1 MVVNAEVQW
10 QLTRAAERQA
20 ELNATAPLPAAGPS
34 RSPTAV
40 RGALRRARSA
50 GPIPRVANLS
60 PSRQVPSFASVVNDV
75 LAARAAFQKPTP
87 ALAPKPPMDKSSAL
101 WLRGTA
107 AIRIGRLR
115 ERLKKVELENRMLKA
130 RIDADQEAEKA
141 SVAASDAAKLAREAL
156 AKRSLERQKEREQA
170 AARARARQEEEVAAA
185 AEQPAAPSKKTEE
198 MWTLETWLESMPLP
212 QIVSRSLLKHLS
224 PDGPPEPGLEQAF
237 VDSLGSTSDLPT
249 FLALLRDAM
258 VLEEIADTLF
268 GSAKKLSVR
277 KAAARKRQLAEEK
290 KRRRAARG
298 EGEEGEESAE
308 SSESEDEDEKMAA
321 FKAKFVS
328 DGAFELVLG
337 DLGTFFGGLKGL
349 VGLPAGFELPMMR
362 KEHTQRPDSH
372 TTFEA
377 PNYGTTTTSASE
389 FAFVADGKAAARE
402 TRIESEKLRRRN
414 LPPSAFEEARA
425 RVDEKLTSENSPP
438 LSDSELVAA
447 RLYTGCAAL

>member
-258 VLEEIADTLF
+258 VMPIYEGTSQIQSLMAMKDTLVGIMKRPADF
-268 GSAKKLSVR
+268 VKRLAQARLASLPNNEADARDLARLQLLSL
-277 KAAARKRQLAEEK
+277 KAQQHLVGRVAADKFKAVAQTPIQGWWEALTDGWDPKRDFARAMLHAERLAMLLADEAIAEILLDQANRFPE
-290 KRRRAARG
+290 RRELYQAFMERALPRARFLHDQITTTG
-298 EGEEGEESAE
+298 DRLLRRLKAQEPAE
-308 SSESEDEDEKMAA
+308 S
-321 FKAKFVS
+321 
-328 DGAFELVLG
+328 
-337 DLGTFFGGLKGL
+337 
-349 VGLPAGFELPMMR
+349 P
-362 KEHTQRPDSH
+362 
-372 TTFEA
+372 
-377 PNYGTTTTSASE
+377 
-389 FAFVADGKAAARE
+389 
-402 TRIESEKLRRRN
+402 
-414 LPPSAFEEARA
+414 
-425 RVDEKLTSENSPP
+425 
-438 LSDSELVAA
+438 
-447 RLYTGCAAL
+447 